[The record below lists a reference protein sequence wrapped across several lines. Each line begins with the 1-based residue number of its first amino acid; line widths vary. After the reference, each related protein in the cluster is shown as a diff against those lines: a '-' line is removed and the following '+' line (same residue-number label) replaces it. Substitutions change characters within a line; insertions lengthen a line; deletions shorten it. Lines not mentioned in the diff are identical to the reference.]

1 MRRVAAASLP
11 LRVVIAVAVVLG
23 ALCVG
28 RASAGQPESE
38 RCSAGAHTLAPPG
51 SRLYPETGNGGY
63 TSLHTSVVLQYDALA
78 NRFLAGSHVELD
90 ESATQ
95 CLSSFTLDFERSS
108 ANATAGPDMAVDS
121 VTVNGRPA
129 TFTFVQPTYPGD
141 PNGAGDPDPRAHEAS
156 QQSPAGGAENNPL
169 PPACSPELLSE
180 EPAQRDSLDGSQCP
194 ANKLLITPRAPIR
207 RGSFTVTV
215 SYKGRPG
222 VHNDGDGTTEGW
234 FRSGEGSFVST
245 EPVGSEDWMPL
256 NDYPSAKPTYDFVE
270 TTQNGEVAIANGM
283 LRGAAVHGASSA
295 YPGGSTT
302 WRWHEPAPTA
312 SYLVQSSIG
321 NYPLDAR
328 TSSSGMTYYEAQ
340 DASIPAPQRAK
351 NAEVLATQPEVTEYE
366 SQWAGGFPFPSDGA
380 IVGASTEVGFD
391 EEMESMISFSAGEVS
406 PSVLWHENFH
416 QWFGD
421 NVSEASYEMT
431 FFKEGLAEWM
441 ESYVYPA
448 HLRGPVAFSRHLIRR
463 FDRTYRKAGDF
474 WSIAPSKPFSYSLF
488 DGASTYDRPAAAYD
502 ALHQIL
508 GEPGFAQALQQIQR
522 QYGGSSITEPQLE
535 QVFLERLPTHSNAC
549 QARLDTFFVEWFDT
563 AYPPGGGQGGRPH
576 ITGPGL
582 EGESFYRA
590 GCTDSAAATPQEAI
604 EPGAD
609 ATEEAEELESA
620 PTAVRHTGAYG
631 VLPIGRSR
639 WRWPCVAATSCS

>member
-1 MRRVAAASLP
+1 MAARMDTRPARRPPAAGSH
-11 LRVVIAVAVVLG
+11 
-23 ALCVG
+23 ALCVAIAALAMLALLHVS
-28 RASAGQPESE
+28 RAAAAGLE
-38 RCSAGAHTLAPPG
+38 REGCSAGAHTLASPG

-63 TSLHTSVVLQYDALA
+63 TGVHTDVHLLYDAPA
-78 NRFLAGSHVELD
+78 NRFLAGTHVALD
-90 ESATQ
+90 ELATQ
-95 CLSSFTLDFERSS
+95 CLSSFTLDFERTS

-129 TFTFVQPTYPGD
+129 AFTFVQPTYPGD
-141 PNGAGDPDPRAHEAS
+141 PNGPGDPDPRAHEAS
-156 QQSPAGGAENNPL
+156 QESPVGGPENNAL

-180 EPAQRDSLDGSQCP
+180 DPAQRDSLDGSQCP

-207 RGSFTVTV
+207 RGSSFTVKV
-215 SYKGRPG
+215 SYEGRPG

-256 NDYPSAKPTYDFVE
+256 NNHPSAKPTYDFSE
-270 TTQNGEVAIANGM
+270 TAQKDEVAVANGM
-283 LRGAAVHGASSA
+283 LRGTAVHGASSA
-295 YPGGSTT
+295 YPAGSVT
-302 WRWHEPAPTA
+302 WHWRETAPTA

-321 NYPLDAR
+321 DYPLSAR

-340 DASIPAPQRAK
+340 DASVPAAQRAR

-366 SQWAGGFPFPSDGA
+366 SQWAGAFPFPSNGA

-391 EEMESMISFSAGEVS
+391 EEMQSMISFSAGEVP

-416 QWFGD
+416 QWWGD

-431 FFKEGLAEWM
+431 FFKEGLAQWM

-448 HLRGPVAFSRHLIRR
+448 HLRGPAAFNQHLTRR
-463 FDRTYRKAGDF
+463 FNRTYRRAGTF
-474 WSIAPSKPFSYSLF
+474 WTIAPSKPFSYSLF
-488 DGASTYDRPAAAYD
+488 DGASTYERPAAAYD

-508 GEPGFAQALQQIQR
+508 GEPGFAQALQQIQH

-535 QVFLERLPTHSNAC
+535 QVFHERLPTHSDAC
-549 QARLDTFFVEWFDT
+549 QQRLDTFFLEWFDT
-563 AYPPGGGQGGRPH
+563 AYPLGGGAGARPH

-582 EGESFYRA
+582 EGEDFYRD
-590 GCTDSAAATPQEAI
+590 GCTDSAATTPQQAV
-604 EPGAD
+604 EPGLE
-609 ATEEAEELESA
+609 ATEEAEEVSSVPA
-620 PTAVRHTGAYG
+620 AARHTDAE
-631 VLPIGRSR
+631 
-639 WRWPCVAATSCS
+639 VAPSHRP